1 MTLMSCNL
9 TKTGTTN
16 AVSSEIPNS
25 FYGILCNSHVLV
37 EIHCWT
43 TLSDCNI
50 VGEIHWSFSG
60 LDATLR

>member
-9 TKTGTTN
+9 AKTGTTN

-43 TLSDCNI
+43 TLLDCNI
-50 VGEIHWSFSG
+50 VGEIHW
-60 LDATLR
+60 